1 MGLISRVSSRTYRNF
16 LDIMKTVNCNYDVDL
31 TKFGD
36 AVKMTVK
43 GQVVTV
49 SGPRGTLKRD
59 FSHLKVEL
67 KKTGLQTMRITKWW
81 ATMKQ
86 KAALRTV
93 SSHINNMAVGVTS
106 GFRYK
111 MRTVY
116 AHFPINMVIGDN
128 GKSVDIK
135 NFLGER
141 RARKVNMLDG
151 VTIRASPKQK
161 DEYWLEGNDVE
172 RVSQTCS
179 LIYQKAIPRNK
190 DIRKFLDGVYVNAK
204 CQIKADNELL
214 GIDEKIKKKKLKL
227 GIFQ

>member
-31 TKFGD
+31 SKFGD

-67 KKTGLQTMRITKWW
+67 KKAGPQALRITKWW

-93 SSHINNMAVGVTS
+93 SSHINNMATGVTA

-116 AHFPINMVIGDN
+116 AHFPINMIVKEDGDR
-128 GKSVDIK
+128 VEIR
-135 NFLGER
+135 NFLGEKINR
-141 RARKVNMLDG
+141 EVQMLPGVKVS
-151 VTIRASPKQK
+151 ISPKQK
-161 DEYWLEGNDVE
+161 DEFWFEGNDIE
-172 RVSQTCS
+172 NVSRSCA
-179 LIYQKAIPRNK
+179 LVHHKAFVRNK
-190 DIRKFLDGVYVNAK
+190 DIRKFLDGVYVSQK
-204 CQIKADNELL
+204 TEIVKDNELL
-214 GIDEKIKKKKLKL
+214 GL
-227 GIFQ
+227 

>member
-1 MGLISRVSSRTYRNF
+1 
-16 LDIMKTVNCNYDVDL
+16 MKTVNCNYDVDL
-31 TKFGD
+31 SSFGD

-67 KKTGLQTMRITKWW
+67 KKTGPQALRITKWW

-93 SSHINNMAVGVTS
+93 SSHINNMATGVTA

-116 AHFPINMVIGDN
+116 AHFPINMIVKEDGDR
-128 GKSVDIK
+128 VEIR
-135 NFLGER
+135 NFLGEKINR
-141 RARKVNMLDG
+141 EVQMLPGVKVS
-151 VTIRASPKQK
+151 VSPKQK
-161 DEYWLEGNDVE
+161 DEFWFEGNDIE
-172 RVSQTCS
+172 NVSRSCA
-179 LIYQKAIPRNK
+179 LVHHKAFVRNK
-190 DIRKFLDGVYVNAK
+190 DIRKFLDGVYVSQK
-204 CQIKADNELL
+204 TEIVKDNELL
-214 GIDEKIKKKKLKL
+214 GL
-227 GIFQ
+227 

>member
-31 TKFGD
+31 SKFGD

-59 FSHLKVEL
+59 FSHLKVDL
-67 KKTGLQTMRITKWW
+67 KKTGPQALRITKWW

-93 SSHINNMAVGVTS
+93 SSHINNMATGVTA

-116 AHFPINMVIGDN
+116 AHFPINMIVKEDGDR
-128 GKSVDIK
+128 VEIR
-135 NFLGER
+135 NFLGEKINR
-141 RARKVNMLDG
+141 EVQMLPGVKVS
-151 VTIRASPKQK
+151 VSPKQK
-161 DEYWLEGNDVE
+161 DEFWFEGNDIE
-172 RVSQTCS
+172 NVSRSCA
-179 LIYQKAIPRNK
+179 LVHHKAFVRNK
-190 DIRKFLDGVYVNAK
+190 DIRKFLDGVYVSQK
-204 CQIKADNELL
+204 TEIVKDNELL
-214 GIDEKIKKKKLKL
+214 GL
-227 GIFQ
+227 

>member
-93 SSHINNMAVGVTS
+93 SSHINMIVKEDGSRVEI
-106 GFRYK
+106 R
-111 MRTVY
+111 
-116 AHFPINMVIGDN
+116 
-128 GKSVDIK
+128 
-135 NFLGER
+135 NFLGE
-141 RARKVNMLDG
+141 KVNREVQMLPG
-151 VTIRASPKQK
+151 VKCSVSPKQK
-161 DEYWLEGNDVE
+161 DEFWFEGNDIE
-172 RVSQTCS
+172 NVSHSCA
-179 LIYQKAIPRNK
+179 LVHHKAFVRNK
-190 DIRKFLDGVYVNAK
+190 DIRKFLDGVYVSQK
-204 CQIKADNELL
+204 TEIVKDNELL
-214 GIDEKIKKKKLKL
+214 GI
-227 GIFQ
+227 

>member
-1 MGLISRVSSRTYRNF
+1 MGTHLQSLKSNLQKQKKTWTST
-16 LDIMKTVNCNYDVDL
+16 MKTVNCNYDVDL
-31 TKFGD
+31 SSFGD

-67 KKTGLQTMRITKWW
+67 KKTGLQTMRIAKWW

-116 AHFPINMVIGDN
+116 AHFPINMIVKEDGARVEIR
-128 GKSVDIK
+128 
-135 NFLGER
+135 NFLGE
-141 RARKVNMLDG
+141 KVNREVQMLGG
-151 VTIRASPKQK
+151 VKCSVSPKQK
-161 DEYWLEGNDVE
+161 DEFWFEGNDIE
-172 RVSQTCS
+172 NVSHSCA
-179 LIYQKAIPRNK
+179 LVHHKAFVRNK
-190 DIRKFLDGVYVNAK
+190 DIRKFLDGVYVSQK
-204 CQIKADNELL
+204 TEIVKDNEIL
-214 GIDEKIKKKKLKL
+214 GI
-227 GIFQ
+227 

>member
-1 MGLISRVSSRTYRNF
+1 MG
-16 LDIMKTVNCNYDVDL
+16 
-31 TKFGD
+31 
-36 AVKMTVK
+36 K

-116 AHFPINMVIGDN
+116 AHFPINMVIQN
-128 GKSVDIK
+128 AGKTVDIK
-135 NFLGER
+135 NFLGEKKLR
-141 RARKVNMLDG
+141 QVDMLEG
-151 VTIRASPKQK
+151 VTIKASPKQK
-161 DEYWLEGNDVE
+161 DEFWLEGNDVE
-172 RVSQTCS
+172 KVSQTCS

-190 DIRKFLDGVYVNAK
+190 DIRKFLDGIYVSQK
-204 CQIKADNELL
+204 TEILKDNELL
-214 GIDEKIKKKKLKL
+214 GI
-227 GIFQ
+227 